1 MKRINS
7 IHDTILNTRNGF
19 QNTARYLKTGSKF
32 CFALVAVFLLAT
44 TACDEEA
51 FLDKK
56 PHTPTDASF
65 YTSESGAVQ
74 GINAAYDILQ
84 LGENYERAELA
95 GTVCS
100 GDALTGGE
108 PGGGDQPF
116 LQEMMKFGTVATN
129 PYCINMWNWMYRG
142 VYRCNLVIFYISE
155 PIEGFDDELR
165 KRILGEAY
173 FLRGYF
179 HFVLQRNFGGEPQL
193 QQDFDGELKG
203 VPFVD
208 HVLLQ
213 DEWNQERPELEY
225 TWERIEE
232 DFIQAAELLP
242 KQHDAS
248 NIGRATWGAAKSY
261 LAKTYLYEEKWQ
273 DAYDAAKEVINSGVY
288 YLIGESGHNE
298 THIVTRLGKNGT
310 FETEMVPYK
319 WIWQPEANNCAESI
333 FDIQHMQTGVSTF
346 PEGQE
351 GNLLPRY
358 YGPRGVYAWTINVIT
373 KEHEYLEQDYFW
385 GFILPT
391 KYYIETAY
399 HDIGCVVD
407 GEILDPRFKLTVVT
421 PDDKVPFYYDNADL
435 RAACPDSVNISPYYN
450 HPATGYVTWKYF
462 TDPIFNNVR
471 GSLGDMPQNTK
482 MFRFAD
488 LLLMGAEAALN
499 VGNSSDALTWINRV
513 RERARNSGNTG
524 YPQALSAVTLED
536 IYAERRVEL
545 AFESHQYWDLVRTR
559 RAQQVLTE
567 ALGYQYTEC
576 PKGTVQE
583 QFGDAFQS
591 GKHELWPI
599 PEAEIANTNGT
610 VTQNPGY

>member
-7 IHDTILNTRNGF
+7 TYTIRLKGKNGYQKGIRLF
-19 QNTARYLKTGSKF
+19 RLRSSMLL
-32 CFALVAVFLLAT
+32 LVAAT
-44 TACDEEA
+44 LFATYSCDEEA

-65 YTSESGAVQ
+65 YTSESGAEQ

-84 LGENYERAELA
+84 LGENYERAEFA

-100 GDALTGGE
+100 GDAMTGGE
-108 PGGGDQPF
+108 PGGNDQSF
-116 LQEMMKFGTVATN
+116 LQEMMKFSTAVTN
-129 PYCINMWNWMYRG
+129 PYCINLWNWMYRG
-142 VYRCNLVIFYISE
+142 VYRCNLVIYYISD
-155 PIEGFDDELR
+155 PIEGFNEDLR

-179 HFVLQRNFGGEPQL
+179 HFVLQRNYGGLPQM
-193 QQDFDGELKG
+193 QNTFNNGLKG
-203 VPFVD
+203 VPFID

-213 DEWNQERPELEY
+213 DEWNQVRPELNS

-232 DFIQAAELLP
+232 DFIKAAELLP
-242 KQHDAS
+242 TQHDAN
-248 NIGRATWGAAKSY
+248 NIGRATWGAAKAY
-261 LAKTYLYEEKWQ
+261 LSKTYLYQEKWQ
-273 DAYDAAKEVINSGVY
+273 QAYDAAKEVINSNQY
-288 YLIGESGHNE
+288 YLIGENGHNDPLV
-298 THIVTRLGKNGT
+298 VTRLGKNGT
-310 FETEMVPYK
+310 FEAQMPPYK

-346 PEGQE
+346 PEGME
-351 GNLLPRY
+351 GNLIPRY
-358 YGPRGVYAWTINVIT
+358 YGPRAVYAWSINATT
-373 KEHEYLEQDYFW
+373 KEHEFIEQEYFW

-391 KYYIETAY
+391 KYFMETAY
-399 HDIGCVVD
+399 KNIGCEENGV
-407 GEILDPRFKLTVVT
+407 ILDPRFKLTVVT
-421 PDDKVPFYYDNADL
+421 ADDKIPFYYADETL
-435 RAACPDSVNISPYYN
+435 RASYPDSVNISPYFN
-450 HPATGYVTWKYF
+450 HPATGCVTWKYF

-499 VGNSSDALTWINRV
+499 LGNSSDALAWVNRV

-524 YPQALSAVTLED
+524 YPKALTTLTKED
-536 IYAERRVEL
+536 IWNERRVEL
-545 AFESHQYWDLVRTR
+545 AFEGHQFWDIVRTG
-559 RAQQVLTE
+559 RAQKILKEE
-567 ALGYQYTEC
+567 ALQYQYTEC
-576 PKGTVQE
+576 PKGQVQE
-583 QFGDAFQS
+583 QFGDAFEI

-599 PEAEIANTNGT
+599 PAAEIANTNGS